1 MTTETPEL
9 PHALNGPRH
18 ELLDP
23 GAGRVSYYTSQPSE
37 PADNPVPLLLI
48 HSVNAAASA
57 HEVRPLFEAYASR
70 RPVFALDLPG
80 YGFSER
86 SDRDYLPR
94 LMIDGIHAVLDAI
107 RKRHGD
113 GPVDAL
119 AVSLSCEFLARAA
132 DERPDAFRS
141 LALVSSTGL
150 RRGTRAKGPPEANRG
165 SAIAYRILTLPVFG
179 KLLFRGLTSRASV
192 RFFLR
197 KTWGRRDIDERM
209 FEHSWRMT
217 NHPGAHHAP
226 FHFLSGYLFS
236 ADIRSVL
243 LRLTAPCW
251 LVHGVRGDFTDF
263 SGARELAAQPN
274 WRITEMQTGALPYF
288 EHTEDFVRAY
298 DDFLRAAGDVTG
310 RGGASDGSTSPARDP
325 GRSKDRPEP

>member
-1 MTTETPEL
+1 MTSETPDL
-9 PHALNGPRH
+9 PHALDGPRH
-18 ELLDP
+18 ELHDP
-23 GAGRVSYYTSQPSE
+23 KAGRVSYYASTPDE
-37 PADNPVPLLLI
+37 PVANPVPLLLI

-57 HEVRPLFEAYASR
+57 HEVRPLFEAYGRR

-86 SDRDYLPR
+86 SARDYLPR
-94 LMIDGIHAVLDAI
+94 LMIDGIHAVLDAV
-107 RKRHGD
+107 RERHGD
-113 GPVDAL
+113 APIDAL

-132 DERPDAFRS
+132 DERPGAFRS

-150 RRGTRAKGPPEANRG
+150 RRGTTAKGPPEADRG
-165 SAIAYRILTLPVFG
+165 SPLAYRILTAPVLG
-179 KLLFRGLTSRASV
+179 RLLFDALTSRASV

-197 KTWGRRDIDERM
+197 KTWGGRDIDEQM

-217 NHPGAHHAP
+217 QHPGAHHAP

-243 LRLTAPCW
+243 LRLELPCW

-263 SGARELAAQPN
+263 SGAKALAERAN
-274 WRITEMQTGALPYF
+274 WRVTSMDTGALPYF
-288 EHTEDFVRAY
+288 ERPEQFVEAY
-298 DDFLRAAGDVTG
+298 DDFLRAADE
-310 RGGASDGSTSPARDP
+310 ARAQARTPD
-325 GRSKDRPEP
+325 